1 MTRTKENVRQ
11 ALIDGARN
19 SGSEYVSV
27 RRKDLLIALGAEPS
41 EAEPK
46 GTQNEPQRTEKP

>member
-1 MTRTKENVRQ
+1 MARAKEDVRQ

-27 RRKDLLIALGAEPS
+27 RREDLLIALGAEPS
-41 EAEPK
+41 NEEPK
-46 GTQNEPQRTEKP
+46 GNQKDQRRTEKS